1 MDCSQPGSSVHG
13 ILQARI
19 LERVAILFSRDLPD
33 PEIKPGS
40 PSLQADS
47 LLSEPPAKPKNQL
60 WTFTKTE
67 ILKLPACPGTHTLSV
82 APESV
87 VFPSPSYFVIIFQTL
102 WLMVLKVTF
111 IFPFISFFCST
122 SWLKPRSPPFPACPA
137 CGHQTIFPEKGL
149 GHVGP

>member
-1 MDCSQPGSSVHG
+1 MCDVWSISGSKSRVLLVAQSCLTLCGLIDCGPPGSSVHG

-19 LERVAILFSRDLPD
+19 LEWVAILFSRDLPD
-33 PEIKPGS
+33 LEIKPGS
-40 PSLQADS
+40 PALQEDS
-47 LLSEPPAKPKNQL
+47 LPSEPPAKPKYQM

-67 ILKLPACPGTHTLSV
+67 ILKLPTCPGTCTLSV

-87 VFPSPSYFVIIFQTL
+87 VFPTPSYFAIILQTL

-122 SWLKPRSPPFPACPA
+122 S
-137 CGHQTIFPEKGL
+137 
-149 GHVGP
+149 

>member
-40 PSLQADS
+40 PALQADS

-67 ILKLPACPGTHTLSV
+67 ILKLPACPGTRTLSV

-87 VFPSPSYFVIIFQTL
+87 VFPSPSYFVIIFQTP

-111 IFPFISFFCST
+111 IFPFISFFCFT